1 MPPKKKK
8 VSGLIKLQIQAG
20 QATPAPPVGP
30 ALGAAGVNM
39 MEFVKAYKAK
49 YGADKPTS
57 DPMEAAYVSVYLWKN
72 TVEKAQSFDVKA
84 IQDNAGGVSFDAP
97 EGKVTIDGVS
107 RAAGVTR
114 GAFYWHFK
122 DKAELLGALYARS
135 MLPKELILSIAAETG
150 SDPLCSLMDAGVAS
164 LREFEEDEG
173 KQRMFR
179 IMSDMTI
186 GDDARTNL
194 ARVDAEL
201 DALILRVMTCA
212 KDTGGL
218 HPEICAREAAVF
230 VGVTI
235 GGLLNRHPPQN
246 VAALSESE
254 SLRPTHQGS
263 LRQRSILDSPAPTA
277 WPLANS
283 TTPPRRRR
291 DLSEDLRRN
300 MRSQAA
306 TQDYAASSE
315 PRPS

>member
-1 MPPKKKK
+1 MRRTKEESELTRAAILNAAER
-8 VSGLIKLQIQAG
+8 VFCEQCFAG
-20 QATPAPPVGP
+20 A
-30 ALGAAGVNM
+30 
-39 MEFVKAYKAK
+39 
-49 YGADKPTS
+49 
-57 DPMEAAYVSVYLWKN
+57 
-72 TVEKAQSFDVKA
+72 
-84 IQDNAGGVSFDAP
+84 
-97 EGKVTIDGVS
+97 TIDGIS
-107 RAAGVTR
+107 RAAGLTR

-135 MLPKELILSIAAETG
+135 VLPQELILSSAAETG

-235 GGLLNRHPPQN
+235 GGLLAEWLRSGKSFPLASYGEKLLRRHI
-246 VAALSESE
+246 AM
-254 SLRPTHQGS
+254 LRGDAVGCG
-263 LRQRSILDSPAPTA
+263 LAPAPGPAPETA
-277 WPLANS
+277 
-283 TTPPRRRR
+283 
-291 DLSEDLRRN
+291 
-300 MRSQAA
+300 AA
-306 TQDYAASSE
+306 PAAITD
-315 PRPS
+315 